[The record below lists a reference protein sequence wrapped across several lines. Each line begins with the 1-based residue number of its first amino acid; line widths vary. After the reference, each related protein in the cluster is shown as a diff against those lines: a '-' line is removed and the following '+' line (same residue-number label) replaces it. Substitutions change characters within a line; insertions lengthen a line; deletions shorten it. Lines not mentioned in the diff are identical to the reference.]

1 VRQRD
6 TCIVGLAVV
15 IVSTADA
22 IEFVGWLERIA
33 ALEDPALALQRYG
46 IAPIDRPGE
55 HTPLTTALAYR
66 YVSHDG

>member
-1 VRQRD
+1 VCQRD

-22 IEFVGWLERIA
+22 LEFVGWLERICCA
-33 ALEDPALALQRYG
+33 RGPALALQRYG
-46 IAPIDRPGE
+46 IAPIDRPGD

-66 YVSHDG
+66 YV